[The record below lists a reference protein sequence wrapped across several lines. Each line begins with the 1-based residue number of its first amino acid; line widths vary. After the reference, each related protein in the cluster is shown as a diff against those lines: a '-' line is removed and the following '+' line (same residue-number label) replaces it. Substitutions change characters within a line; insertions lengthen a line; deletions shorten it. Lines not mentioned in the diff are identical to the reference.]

1 MPCLSRRYRK
11 TAQSNEGGWGT
22 RMVDKRKG
30 NLPMNWRDFNAS
42 LRERMAKHSLGVNN
56 I

>member
-11 TAQSNEGGWGT
+11 AVKNSEGVRGT
-22 RMVDKRKG
+22 RIVGKR
-30 NLPMNWRDFNAS
+30 NENIPMNWRDFNAS
-42 LRERMAKHSLGVNN
+42 LRERMAKHCFGVNN

>member
-11 TAQSNEGGWGT
+11 EAHRNEGVRGT
-22 RMVDKRKG
+22 RIVGKRKG

-42 LRERMAKHSLGVNN
+42 LRERMAKHSFGVNN